1 MATISGIFNDPF
13 GNPLVR
19 VVIELTARKTTTL
32 TFTGTNAAAVTAADG
47 SYSMSVLPG
56 VYAVTANIQDVPDYL
71 GIIQVY
77 ADSPDASLNQYLAA
91 FNPDDV
97 TPAILAEMQ
106 AILLATQAAARSAAA
121 SAELAASYAL
131 KYLGPYDAAVQ
142 YVKNDVV
149 FWRGSEY
156 KATDDVIG
164 ISPPDAPWELFVEK
178 GGEGAPGPAN
188 KLAIGDVETLPAG
201 SQATATITGDYPE
214 QKLNL
219 GIPEGNKG
227 DPAINGVVS
236 IDQFPNDEDGHI
248 QLAEQTGFFIN
259 PSSYVHSFAPELKYL
274 VETAYITLDSM
285 DFRIDLS
292 GIVSGNGD
300 RTIDPGYTLRLAIGT
315 NKTRIV
321 NFVASGGYFRW
332 IDGSQSNNEQLTISP
347 GQMFLIQVLAVHGS
361 VPFVVQLSP
370 PM

>member
-13 GNPLVR
+13 GNPLAR

-32 TFTGTNAAAVTAADG
+32 TFAGTNAAAVTAADG

-149 FWRGSEY
+149 FWGGSEY

-164 ISPPDAPWELFVEK
+164 ISPPDVPWELFVEK
-178 GGEGAPGPAN
+178 GEPGPP
-188 KLAIGDVETLPAG
+188 GG
-201 SQATATITGDYPE
+201 
-214 QKLNL
+214 
-219 GIPEGNKG
+219 GI
-227 DPAINGVVS
+227 VS
-236 IDQFPNDEDGHI
+236 INEFPIDAAGHV
-248 QLAEQTGFFIN
+248 QLSEQTGFLVN
-259 PSSYVHSFAPELKYL
+259 PSGYVHSFAPELRYL
-274 VETAYITLDSM
+274 VETAYIHLDSQ
-285 DFRIDLS
+285 DLEIDLS
-292 GIVSGNGD
+292 GIVSGSGD
-300 RTIDPGYTLRLAIGT
+300 GTIDPGYTLRLTIGT
-315 NKTRIV
+315 NKTRKV
-321 NFVASGGYFRW
+321 NFVTSSGYFRW
-332 IDGSQSNNEQLTISP
+332 IDGRQANDENMTITP
-347 GQMFLIQVLAVHGS
+347 GDLYLIQVLAAHS
-361 VPFVVQLSP
+361 ASPFVVQLSP